1 MRRRIAEIFLCC
13 RAKKKARRG
22 LATNSLYMG
31 FSGLEFVGDAEA
43 NLVGLQINI
52 TIRQ

>member
-1 MRRRIAEIFLCC
+1 MRRRIAEIFPCC
-13 RAKKKARRG
+13 CAKKKAVAVGRQA
-22 LATNSLYMG
+22 LSMA

-43 NLVGLQINI
+43 NLIDLQINI